1 MSRLILDV
9 SSLVRWA
16 GPPVGIVRVE
26 SEIAAAAT
34 AASLPLELA
43 FFDPAKQV
51 FRSLAPAWAEA
62 LLGWHAAIDSFGLDR
77 VFVKHGWRR
86 LLPSRGPI
94 VSRLERLR
102 LSAPNPLIAGV
113 IQGLQRLVLS
123 VKAHDL
129 PFLDAEGR
137 RISLVRADLALAGP
151 IVPEPGDVILIVSSD
166 WGRKDPLSFAAL
178 KRDSGVRI
186 TAVCYD
192 LIPITHSQFYRP
204 SDAAAFRRYWDGM
217 FSVLDTV
224 IVNSPAIRD
233 DVIAH
238 VRANGTPAPAVA
250 IVPLGSEFPEATGPL
265 DDPLPDGLEQDRYAL
280 FVSTIEPRKNHRML
294 LDIWE
299 RLLARGIPQQD
310 RFKLVFVGR
319 DGWMTED
326 VLRRLEAPAAFA
338 GTVVHLR
345 RVGDELLRALYAN
358 AAFCLYPSVY
368 EGYGLPVVEAF
379 ALGKAVISSNG
390 GALRDVAEGLCPKL
404 DPGDTAGWEATI
416 ADWITNPSRRREA
429 EERIKRQF
437 RPITWSE
444 TAQRFLSAAGFD
456 VASRS
461 RMQDTGT

>member
-16 GPPVGIVRVE
+16 GPPTGIVRVE

-34 AASLPLELA
+34 VASLPLELA
-43 FFDPAKQV
+43 FFDPSKQV

-62 LLGWHAAIDSFGLDR
+62 LLGWHAAIDPFGLDR
-77 VFVKHGWRR
+77 VFVQHGWRR

-94 VSRLERLR
+94 ISRLERIR
-102 LSAPNPLIAGV
+102 LLAPNPLIASV
-113 IQGLQRLVLS
+113 IQRLQRLVLS

-137 RISLVRADLALAGP
+137 QISLVRADLALADP
-151 IVPEPGDVILIVSSD
+151 IVPAPGDVILIISAD
-166 WGRKDPLSFAAL
+166 WGRKDPRSIAAL
-178 KRDSGVRI
+178 KRDSGARI
-186 TAVCYD
+186 AAVCYD

-204 SDAAAFRRYWDGM
+204 SDVAAFRRYWDGM
-217 FSVLDTV
+217 FAILDTV
-224 IVNSPAIRD
+224 IVNAPAIRD

-250 IVPLGSEFPEATGPL
+250 VVPLGSEFSEATGPL
-265 DDPLPDGLEQDRYAL
+265 NAPLPDGLEQDRYAL

-294 LDIWE
+294 LDVWG
-299 RLLARGIPQQD
+299 RLLARGIPQQH

-319 DGWMTED
+319 DGWMAGD
-326 VLRRLEAPAAFA
+326 VIRRLGAPAAFD

-358 AAFCLYPSVY
+358 AAFCLYPSIY

-390 GALRDVAEGLCPKL
+390 GSLRDVAEGLCPTL
-404 DPGDTAGWEATI
+404 DPGDTAGWEVAI
-416 ADWITNPSRRREA
+416 ADWIADPSLRRET
-429 EERIKRQF
+429 EERIKREF
-437 RPITWSE
+437 RPITWPE
-444 TAQRFLSAAGFD
+444 TARHLLSAAGFD
-456 VASRS
+456 IATGSGV
-461 RMQDTGT
+461 QDNGT